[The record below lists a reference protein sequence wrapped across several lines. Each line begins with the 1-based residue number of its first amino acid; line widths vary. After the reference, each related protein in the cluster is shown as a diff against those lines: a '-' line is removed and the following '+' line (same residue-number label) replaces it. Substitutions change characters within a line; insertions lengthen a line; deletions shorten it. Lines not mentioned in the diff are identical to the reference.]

1 MEHSKPPTFILTAD
15 DSLMLNYTSG
25 LYSSY
30 ASCFPTNILTEPEL
44 KEYFQPIECYPD
56 GEAKVAPLSL
66 RVLEAILS
74 RSGFKRGEYITT
86 PRRNLKKLVGEETKV
101 IAVSTIDPEGFG
113 PLTRT
118 LQLFYGGGEPYTKKA
133 FKQLMAEI
141 RALKKKY
148 NHIRV
153 VVGGPG
159 AWQLSSE
166 KLLNKYGIDYLVIGE
181 AERVVPKLFKS
192 LSEGGDCCL
201 PRIIRGAPADVDMIP
216 PILNA
221 TIGGLV
227 EVSRGCG
234 RGCSW
239 CFSSSFGGMRCI
251 PIETIKRS
259 VEANVRSEVT
269 NIVLQSDDILLYG
282 SKSKRF
288 IPDSDAVISLFK
300 DLYSVNG
307 VGSILPLHFSIA
319 SIASNP
325 ELLHKIT
332 ALMRERTTNPNAGK
346 LIVQVGVET
355 GSPRILE
362 KYMRGKALPFS
373 PEEWPEIVR
382 EALTI
387 LNREGWLCYGTI
399 IFGFPEES
407 EEDILQTI
415 ELIKSLRGLRA
426 VIIPLAFT
434 PLNLGETEEIRL
446 LRKKILWKYL
456 PLLYEV
462 KRHNDKLSPLFG
474 EKVVSWIPNSD
485 GATDLKS

>member
-1 MEHSKPPTFILTAD
+1 MERSKLPTFILTAD
-15 DSLMLNYTSG
+15 DSLMLNPTNG

-30 ASCFPTNILTEPEL
+30 VSCFPTNILTKPEF
-44 KEYFQPIECYPD
+44 KKYFQLIECYPD
-56 GEAKVAPLSL
+56 GEVKVAPLSL
-66 RVLEAILS
+66 RVLEAILN
-74 RSGFKRGEYITT
+74 RSGFRRGEYITT

-101 IAVSTIDPEGFG
+101 IAVSTIDPEGLG

-118 LQLFYGGGEPYTKKA
+118 LQLFYRGEEPYTKKA

-141 RALKKKY
+141 RALKEKY
-148 NHIRV
+148 NHVRV
-153 VVGGPG
+153 IVGGPG

-166 KLLNKYGIDYLVIGE
+166 KLLDRYGIDYLVMGE
-181 AERVVPKLFKS
+181 AEEVVPKLFRS
-192 LSEGGDCCL
+192 IAEGEDCCF
-201 PRIIRGAPADVDMIP
+201 PRIIRGTPADVDIIP

-227 EVSRGCG
+227 EASRGCG

-259 VEANVRSEVT
+259 IEANVMNGVT
-269 NIVLQSDDILLYG
+269 SIALQSDDILLYG
-282 SKSKRF
+282 SKSKKF

-319 SIASNP
+319 SIVSNP

-332 ALMRERTTNPNAGK
+332 ALIRERATNPNGEK
-346 LIVQVGVET
+346 FVVQVGIET

-373 PEEWPEIVR
+373 PKEWPEIVR

-387 LNREGWLCYGTI
+387 LEQEGWLCYGTMI
-399 IFGFPEES
+399 IGFPDEN
-407 EEDILQTI
+407 EEDIIQTI
-415 ELIKSLRGLRA
+415 ELIKSLRGFRM

-434 PLNLGETEEIRL
+434 PLNLEEAMDMRF
-446 LRKKILWKYL
+446 LRERILWEYL
-456 PLLYEV
+456 PLLYEI
-462 KRHNDKLSPLFG
+462 KRHNEKISSLFG
-474 EKVVSWIPNSD
+474 EKAISWIPNTN
-485 GATDLKS
+485 GADLNP